1 MYEGNLTRRTYE
13 MLLWRTYEMLL
24 WARTGDETVIR
35 LRFDLYTCK
44 KNIIIQYLLKE
55 EIPISTY

>member
-44 KNIIIQYLLKE
+44 KNIIIQCKVGVLA
-55 EIPISTY
+55 

>member
-1 MYEGNLTRRTYE
+1 MYEGNLTRRTH
-13 MLLWRTYEMLL
+13 EMLL

-44 KNIIIQYLLKE
+44 KNIIIQTECKVGVLA
-55 EIPISTY
+55 

>member
-1 MYEGNLTRRTYE
+1 MYEGNLTRRPH
-13 MLLWRTYEMLL
+13 EMLL

-44 KNIIIQYLLKE
+44 KNIIIQCKVGVLA
-55 EIPISTY
+55 